1 MTASSATD
9 PPPRGAALKWIAALL
24 LLAAFIAL
32 MLLLPM
38 KEWINTAY
46 AWIEGLGFWAPFAF
60 ILFYATLTILLVS
73 GGVLTLLAGGAFGLV
88 KGTLIV
94 VIASN
99 LGAAAAFL
107 IGRYLARDWVAKK
120 IQSHKTFNAIDQ
132 AVAQDGWKI
141 VALTR
146 LSPVFPFVFLNYA
159 FGLTKVRFVDYFTAS
174 LIGMLPGTVMYVYL
188 GSIAKATADAQ
199 GKSPGQWAL
208 YILGLLATIAVTFL
222 ITKKARAV
230 LNQKTHLDESAS
242 AKTP

>member
-60 ILFYATLTILLVS
+60 ILFYASLTVLLVS
-73 GGVLTLLAGGAFGLV
+73 GGILTLLAGGTFGLL

-94 VIASN
+94 VVASN

-107 IGRYLARDWVAKK
+107 IGRYLARDWVTKK
-120 IQSHKTFNAIDQ
+120 IEHHPTFNAIDQ
-132 AVAQDGWKI
+132 AVGQEGWKI

-159 FGLTKVRFVDYFTAS
+159 FGLTKVRFIDYLSAS
-174 LIGMLPGTVMYVYL
+174 LVGMLPGTVMYVYL
-188 GSIAKATADAQ
+188 GSLAKAGIEGE
-199 GKSPGQWAL
+199 GKTPGQWSL
-208 YILGLLATIAVTFL
+208 YFLGLLATIAVTIL
-222 ITKKARAV
+222 ITRKARAV
-230 LNQKTHLDESAS
+230 LNKKTHL
-242 AKTP
+242 TPS